1 MARRMV
7 YLDHS
12 ATTPMDPRVL
22 DALLPCFSDVYGN
35 TSSSHSEG
43 RRAERALETARE
55 TIAGLLNCKPH
66 EIVFTSGGSESDN
79 MAIRGVAWYARRV
92 QQEVHLVASAV
103 EHPAVGKTMA
113 VTAGELGCTYSLL
126 AVDHYGRVDAEAAAE
141 VIQPSTTLVSVMAV
155 NNEVGT
161 LEPIAQLA
169 ALAHSRGVLFH
180 TDAVQA
186 GGQVRL
192 DVQQLNVDLLSL
204 SAHKFYGPKG
214 VGLLYVRD
222 GVNLHPTQTGGSHE
236 GGRRS
241 GTVNTPGIVGMA
253 KALEIAYD
261 GFDEFTAHYRTMR
274 DLLIDE
280 VLTHVPGTIL
290 TGHRTERLPS
300 HASFVVDGVEANTLL
315 MHLDTRGVLVSS
327 GSACKTGNPEPSDVL
342 LAMGLSREAAL
353 SSVRLT
359 VGRSTTEED
368 VAYAVEALRAS
379 VERAR
384 TLPSGGLYDFN

>member
-1 MARRMV
+1 M
-7 YLDHS
+7 
-12 ATTPMDPRVL
+12 
-22 DALLPCFSDVYGN
+22 LPYYSDVYGN

-55 TIAGLLNCKPH
+55 TIARILNCKPD
-66 EIVFTSGGSESDN
+66 EIIFTSGGSESDN
-79 MAIRGVAWYARRV
+79 LAIRGVASYARSV
-92 QQEVHLVASAV
+92 QSEVHLVASAV
-103 EHPAVGKTMA
+103 EHPAVGKTLA
-113 VTAGELGCTYSLL
+113 LTADEPGCTYSLV
-126 AVDHYGRVDAEAAAE
+126 AVDQDGRVDVEDVAE
-141 VIQPSTTLVSVMAV
+141 VIQPSTRLVSVMAA

-161 LEPIAQLA
+161 IEPIGQLA
-169 ALAHSRGVLFH
+169 ALARSRGILFH

-192 DVQQLNVDLLSL
+192 DVQQLNVDMLSL

-222 GVNLHPTQTGGSHE
+222 GMNLHPTQTGGGHE
-236 GGRRS
+236 RGRRS
-241 GTVNTPGIVGMA
+241 GTVNTPGVVGMA
-253 KALEIAYD
+253 KALEIAND
-261 GFDEFTAHYRTMR
+261 SFDEFTAHYLRMR

-280 VLTHVPGTIL
+280 VLAHIPGTTL

-315 MHLDTRGVLVSS
+315 MHLDTRGVMASS

-359 VGRSTTEED
+359 VGRSTTEDD
-368 VAYAVEALRAS
+368 VAYAVEALRTS

-384 TLPSGGLYDFN
+384 TLSSSGLYEFH